1 MLIAFAIG
9 MDLYLFTKIKQ
20 LFIPINIGS
29 FLIESVMKQFFEFI
43 PLVIF
48 FIIYKMVDIYAA
60 TGSLIVTTGLLLAYS
75 YFKQG
80 KVEKVQLITFLIVL
94 VFGSLTL
101 MLQDDTFIKWKVTVV
116 YALFSI
122 ALIVSRYAFQK
133 NLIKQML
140 AKEIKLPEPVWNNLN
155 IAWALFFILLS
166 VINLYI
172 AFNFSQQ
179 VWVNFKV
186 FGLLVVTLMF
196 TILSGVYIYKYLPK
210 TNKNETTETKK
221 ESKD

>member
-1 MLIAFAIG
+1 M
-9 MDLYLFTKIKQ
+9 
-20 LFIPINIGS
+20 PIYIGS

-80 KVEKVQLITFLIVL
+80 KVEKMQLITFLIVL

-140 AKEIKLPEPVWNNLN
+140 AKEIKLPEPVWDNLN
-155 IAWALFFILLS
+155 FAWALFFILLS

-186 FGLLVVTLMF
+186 FGLLAVTLIF

-221 ESKD
+221 ESED